1 MRSVIITYAT
11 ITLKYQVQS
20 MFYLLFS
27 VAFSNNPTALDHP
40 HPIAVLRKGHPGQTR
55 VMSDH
60 VWVQR
65 PPVSNKFYVPLDLR
79 ST

>member
-27 VAFSNNPTALDHP
+27 VAFSNNPMALLILIRSRFYAKDTQAKLESC
-40 HPIAVLRKGHPGQTR
+40 PITFEYSVHQYRINFTYL
-55 VMSDH
+55 
-60 VWVQR
+60 
-65 PPVSNKFYVPLDLR
+65 
-79 ST
+79 